1 MSMDIF
7 DKCKTDAGYFGKFRK
22 MGEKDLTRPTMDP
35 LPGKTMQYNGNE
47 VVMWSV
53 NNYIGLAEN
62 EEVKAV
68 AAEAVEEYGTS
79 APMGSRMMSG
89 NTRYHQDLEARLA
102 KWSQKEAAYLFNF
115 GYMGVLGIVS
125 SLCGPKDTVI
135 VDRLAHACI
144 LDAASMAKAAGSTIR
159 YFKHNNMKDLESVLK
174 QVNEKREGGVI
185 ILIEGVYGMTG
196 DLADLPGICEL
207 KEKYDARLFIDDAHG
222 VGVVGE
228 SGRGAGDFFG
238 VQDKID
244 LYFGTFAKAFASIGG
259 FVAADQDVIDWIAFN
274 SRTQVFAKSLPMV
287 YVKALN
293 KTLDFV
299 IDGDDRR
306 QKMWDN
312 SNKLKDGLRDLGYYI
327 GAGESPICSVFTPT
341 GSDDVNGVGAQ
352 MVKYLRTKNI
362 FVTAVVYPVI
372 PPGLCM
378 FRMIPTT
385 SHTDAEINRT
395 IEVFREMKKDLNL
408 MDSVTEEDI
417 KKINKVYRNIKD

>member
-1 MSMDIF
+1 MEDIF
-7 DKCKTDAGYFGKFRK
+7 DKCKTDAGYFGQFRK
-22 MGEKDLTRPTMDP
+22 MGERDLTRPTMDP
-35 LPGKTMQYNGNE
+35 KPGKRMTYNGNE

-62 EEVKAV
+62 EEIKAV
-68 AAEAVEEYGTS
+68 AAEALAEYGTS

-89 NTRYHQDLEARLA
+89 NTQFHQDLEKKLA
-102 KWSQKEAAYLFNF
+102 AWSQKEAAYLFNF
-115 GYMGVLGIVS
+115 GYMGVLGIIS

-144 LDAASMAKAAGSTIR
+144 LDAAGMAKASGSTIR
-159 YFKHNNMKDLESVLK
+159 YFKHNNMKDLENVLQ
-174 QVNEKREGGVI
+174 QVNAKREGGVI

-207 KEKYDARLFIDDAHG
+207 KDKYNARLFIDDAHG

-228 SGRGAGDFFG
+228 QGRGAGDYLG

-244 LYFGTFAKAFASIGG
+244 LYFGTFAKSFASIGG

-274 SRTQVFAKSLPMV
+274 ARTQVFAKSLPMV
-287 YVKALN
+287 YVKALD
-293 KTLDFV
+293 KTLDL
-299 IDGDDRR
+299 IIEGEDRR
-306 QKMWDN
+306 KKMWEN
-312 SNKLKDGLRDLGYYI
+312 SNKLKEGLKELGYYI
-327 GAGESPICSVFTPT
+327 GPGESPICSVFTPT
-341 GSDDVNGVGAQ
+341 GSDDVNGVGAR
-352 MVKYLRTKNI
+352 MVKYLRSKNI

-385 SHTDAEINRT
+385 SHTDAEIQQT
-395 IEVFREMKKDLNL
+395 IEAFRDMKKDMDL
-408 MDSVTEEDI
+408 MDSVTDDDI
-417 KKINKVYRNIKD
+417 AKITKVYRNVKK

>member
-1 MSMDIF
+1 MNVDIF
-7 DKCKTDAGYFGKFRK
+7 DKCKTDGGYFGYYRK
-22 MGEKDLTRPTMDP
+22 TGDRDLTRPTMDP
-35 LPGKTMQYNGNE
+35 MPGKTMQYNGEE

-62 EEVKAV
+62 EEIKAA
-68 AAEAVEEYGTS
+68 AAEALQEFGTS
-79 APMGSRMMSG
+79 SPMGSRMMSG
-89 NTRYHQDLEARLA
+89 NTQHHQDLEKRLA
-102 KWSQKEAAYLFNF
+102 DWSQKEAAYLFNF

-125 SLCGPKDTVI
+125 SLCGPKDTVV
-135 VDRLAHACI
+135 VDKLAHACI
-144 LDAASMAKAAGSTIR
+144 LDAAGMAKASGATIR

-174 QVNEKREGGVI
+174 QVNSKREGGVM

-222 VGVVGE
+222 VGVIGE
-228 SGRGAGDFFG
+228 QGRGAGDFFG

-259 FVAADQDVIDWIAFN
+259 FVAADQDVVDWIAFN
-274 SRTQVFAKSLPMV
+274 ARTQVFAKSLPMV
-287 YVKALN
+287 YVKTLD
-293 KTLDFV
+293 KTLDFI

-306 QKMWDN
+306 KKMWDN
-312 SNKLKDGLRDLGYYI
+312 SNKLKEGLKKLGYHI
-327 GAGESPICSVFTPT
+327 GPGESPICSVFTPT
-341 GSDDVNGVGAQ
+341 GSDDVNGVGVK
-352 MVKYLRTKNI
+352 MVKYLRENKI

-385 SHTDAEINRT
+385 SHTDSEINRT
-395 IEVFREMKKDLNL
+395 IEVFAAMKKDLGL
-408 MDSVTEEDI
+408 QDSVNDDDI
-417 KKINKVYRNIKD
+417 SKINKVYRNIKA